1 MDGPNVI
8 YEYQSFTC
16 DKSVLDSR
24 YKSLDKH
31 TFDRLEAFVLANR
44 GSSDTDPL
52 ELMSIS
58 SRSGI
63 GKIISAK
70 NYVGLI
76 TMTDGT
82 RIEILP
88 KIYSTGSMGE
98 DETKKIFL
106 EMLRTVKELPF
117 KTFDFSNL
125 KTDNVSLFDIFIR
138 MFLDEVISIT
148 KRGLKSNYV
157 ANCEN
162 LRFYKGKIKLS
173 DHIKNNYGHKE
184 RVYVEFDEFSVDRP
198 ENKLIKA
205 TISYIK
211 GKTKNIK
218 NSRDCAMLLSTFD
231 EVSVS
236 INYEDDF
243 SKCTSG
249 RNMAGYDTV
258 LRWCHIFLQNK
269 SFTAF
274 SGSDIAYALL
284 FPMETV
290 FESYVAEILKKSLDS
305 SRYTLRAQDKGL
317 YLFSIPKKKF
327 AIKPDI
333 VITDKNN
340 DTITVLDTKWKLLSP
355 QYHNFGISQAD
366 MYQMYV
372 YGKKYHAKEVI
383 LLYPLNE
390 YVKDCQNN
398 IAFTSDDGVIVKVRF
413 VDLRNAKRS
422 LSFGEILYEK
432 LSVHA

>member
-88 KIYSTGSMGE
+88 KIYSTGSIGE
-98 DETKKIFL
+98 EETKKIFL

-211 GKTKNIK
+211 GETKNIK

-258 LRWCHIFLQNK
+258 LRWCRIFLQNK

-340 DTITVLDTKWKLLSP
+340 GTITILDTKWKLLSP

-390 YVKDCQNN
+390 YVKDCQDN

-422 LSFGEILYEK
+422 LSFGEILFEK